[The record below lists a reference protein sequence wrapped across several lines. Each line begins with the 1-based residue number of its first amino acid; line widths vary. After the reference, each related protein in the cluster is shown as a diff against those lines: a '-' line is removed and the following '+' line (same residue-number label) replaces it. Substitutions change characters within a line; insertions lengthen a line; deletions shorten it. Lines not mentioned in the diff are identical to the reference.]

1 LTGLLFDA
9 IIDTYKHTREHT
21 MAKVN
26 YDAFRSFDI
35 NECCDHFDSE
45 KQSNWKKIGKFIV
58 ADGQEYAQVLV
69 DEFDYDRED
78 VGDGE
83 YLAFEAGV
91 KYALT
96 KMNIAFEAAGLDL
109 EVKEADL
116 VESMGYMLVLAD
128 DEPEDFV
135 KRVMKKPVLHVES
148 WV

>member
-1 LTGLLFDA
+1 
-9 IIDTYKHTREHT
+9 

-26 YDAFRSFDI
+26 YDNFASFDI

-58 ADGQEYAQVLV
+58 ADGQEYTQVLV
-69 DEFDYDRED
+69 DEFDYDRQELE
-78 VGDGE
+78 GGE
-83 YLAFEAGV
+83 YEIFEAGV

-109 EVKEADL
+109 QICQADL
-116 VESMGYMLVLAD
+116 VESMGYMLVRTD

-135 KRVMKKPVLHVES
+135 KRVLKKPVMMVES
-148 WV
+148 WID